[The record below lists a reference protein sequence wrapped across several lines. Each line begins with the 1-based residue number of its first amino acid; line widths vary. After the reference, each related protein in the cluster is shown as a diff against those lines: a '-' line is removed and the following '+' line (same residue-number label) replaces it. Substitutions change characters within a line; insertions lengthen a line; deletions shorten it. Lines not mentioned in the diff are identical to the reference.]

1 MSSTHILVGNMTLT
15 IHFTGENV
23 VVLLSLFK
31 LRAQAGITF
40 SLYGL
45 NI

>member
-1 MSSTHILVGNMTLT
+1 MNSTHIFVGNMTLT
-15 IHFTGENV
+15 ILFTGENV
-23 VVLLSLFK
+23 VVSLLLFK